1 MAFVATLDRIDKV
14 KNVEDEMMNYV
25 KFKAAMEKRD
35 WDEEDEIAILQ
46 IVGTTSYHVLF
57 LDSYNSLDEIKKEL
71 KIKFIP
77 LLTKEK
83 SIDVA
88 KGEDADEIL
97 HAFTKRSQELQ
108 NGQWRNGWHAFC
120 VKVQDS
126 YKGVLQGLC
135 TPETKENA
143 TERFS
148 HYLDCEAH
156 TDVWK
161 ELFSTWNMTN
171 EK

>member
-71 KIKFIP
+71 KEQSDAKINAPSLNVIIISLIILNSSCFLFFILFCAFFIVFYCFFLKQEIIH
-77 LLTKEK
+77 LL
-83 SIDVA
+83 
-88 KGEDADEIL
+88 IL
-97 HAFTKRSQELQ
+97 
-108 NGQWRNGWHAFC
+108 
-120 VKVQDS
+120 
-126 YKGVLQGLC
+126 
-135 TPETKENA
+135 
-143 TERFS
+143 
-148 HYLDCEAH
+148 
-156 TDVWK
+156 
-161 ELFSTWNMTN
+161 
-171 EK
+171 